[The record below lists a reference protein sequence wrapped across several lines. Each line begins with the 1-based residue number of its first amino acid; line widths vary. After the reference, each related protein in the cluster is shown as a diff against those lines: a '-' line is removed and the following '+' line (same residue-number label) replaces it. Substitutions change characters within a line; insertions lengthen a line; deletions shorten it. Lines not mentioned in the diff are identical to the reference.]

1 VLMREDAGAAPGDLF
16 PDRMDIGGR
25 SFTLDYHFDP
35 GSRDDGVHITVP
47 IELLNTLTSGKLQW
61 LVPGLLRDKLVAL
74 IRALPKPMRRA
85 LTPVP
90 AFADALL
97 EAMQGREDESMLEV
111 CAEELQR
118 MTGMQIETENLSE
131 ISIPE
136 HFRFLVRVVDEDGEL
151 LDSGRD
157 LAVIQQRLGDQAQ
170 RRFMDQQ
177 GQDFNRDGETGWTF
191 GALSPGVA
199 TADGAQAWPAL
210 VDQQT
215 AVGLRLFDTWDEAA
229 LAHIEGVMRL
239 LKLAIPDKLD
249 YLKKHHGLSRETLL
263 AWSALDST
271 TRLVEDLLQRSLV
284 DTAGDVS
291 ATRDP
296 DGFESLC
303 KRARHQIGNACLE
316 RAALLN
322 QIIPLYGAL
331 SLRIYGD
338 MEARRP
344 AVFDDL
350 SSQLEDLVYPG
361 FLTDLEPGRLEHYP
375 RYLKAI
381 DERLV
386 QLEQNPARDGQ
397 RMALAEP
404 WWRRYRNALES
415 GCSYDEAMDEFRWLL
430 EEYRVSL
437 FAQRLGTAGRV
448 SEKRLAQAWRKT
460 E

>member
-1 VLMREDAGAAPGDLF
+1 
-16 PDRMDIGGR
+16 
-25 SFTLDYHFDP
+25 
-35 GSRDDGVHITVP
+35 
-47 IELLNTLTSGKLQW
+47 
-61 LVPGLLRDKLVAL
+61 
-74 IRALPKPMRRA
+74 
-85 LTPVP
+85 
-90 AFADALL
+90 
-97 EAMQGREDESMLEV
+97 
-111 CAEELQR
+111 

-131 ISIPE
+131 TAIPE

-157 LAVIQQRLGDQAQ
+157 LAVIQQRLGDKAQ

-191 GALSPGVA
+191 GALSEGVA

-239 LKLAIPDKLD
+239 LTLAIPDKLD

-296 DGFESLC
+296 DSFESLC
-303 KRARHQIGNACLE
+303 KRARNQIGNACLE

-322 QIIPLYGAL
+322 QIIPLYGTL

-361 FLTDLEPGRLEHYP
+361 FLIDLEPGRLEHYP

-386 QLEQNPARDGQ
+386 QLDQNPARDSQ
-397 RMALAEP
+397 RMALVEP
-404 WWRRYRNALES
+404 WWRRYCNALES
-415 GCSYDEAMDEFRWLL
+415 GCSYDDAMDEFRWLL

-448 SEKRLAQAWRKT
+448 SEKRLAEAWRKT